1 MQYYTYRG
9 IGCQEEFF
17 KIRKT
22 KRTSDE
28 ASFFC
33 SCRKFSFHLI
43 FLFLFHICKPLHS
56 LRKLCNHLIR
66 ISVLD
71 AVAHAVLDM
80 ALEDN
85 LSYFMKCRFC
95 RIDLRQDILARHI
108 LIHPYGRSPAPD
120 R

>member
-1 MQYYTYRG
+1 MYWIGPQDTYRG
-9 IGCQEEFF
+9 IGSQAGD
-17 KIRKT
+17 KKKAGQARLAATGKM
-22 KRTSDE
+22 
-28 ASFFC
+28 
-33 SCRKFSFHLI
+33 FHGLGKGRDGGVGI
-43 FLFLFHICKPLHS
+43 PVF
-56 LRKLCNHLIR
+56 
-66 ISVLD
+66 D

-85 LSYFMKCRFC
+85 LSYFMKCRFY

>member
-1 MQYYTYRG
+1 MHEVRMG
-9 IGCQEEFF
+9 EF
-17 KIRKT
+17 
-22 KRTSDE
+22 S
-28 ASFFC
+28 A
-33 SCRKFSFHLI
+33 HVG
-43 FLFLFHICKPLHS
+43 KPLHG
-56 LRKLCNHLIR
+56 LGEFLNGLVGVA
-66 ISVLD
+66 VLD

-85 LSYFMKCRFC
+85 LSYFMKCRFY